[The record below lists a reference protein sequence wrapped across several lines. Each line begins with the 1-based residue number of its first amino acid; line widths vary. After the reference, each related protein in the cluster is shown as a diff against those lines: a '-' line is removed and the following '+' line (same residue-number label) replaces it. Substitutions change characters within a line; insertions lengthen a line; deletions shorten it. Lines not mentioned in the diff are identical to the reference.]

1 MAARLP
7 LWLDC
12 DPGHDDVFAILMA
25 CESPYFD
32 LVGVSTVHGNSSLDH
47 TTKNALSVLTAFKK
61 TSIPV
66 YPGAEKPLTGECRL
80 PESIHGKSGLD
91 GTDLLPEPMIQAQAP
106 DSAVPAIIKA
116 INEYKGD
123 LIVVATGALTNIA
136 GVIQQSTPEQLKL
149 IKYLSLMGG
158 AIDMGNW
165 TPYAEFNIWADVIA
179 SEMVFSND
187 ILKSKT
193 IIVPLNITHKA
204 IVTPSIAQKIRGS
217 QQTPSVVRQ
226 MLFELI
232 QFFTK
237 TYEKQFEFSQGP
249 PLHDP
254 LAIFVVLHLIRQ
266 DGIELSMPVP
276 DIGLDFKRADIKV
289 VQEGEHIG
297 ETVPKDSPNGTYICY
312 NANFDLF
319 WKMLLESLNQI
330 TKA

>member
-32 LVGVSTVHGNSSLDH
+32 LVGLSTVHGNSSLDH
-47 TTKNALSVLTAFKK
+47 TTKNALSVLTAFNK
-61 TSIPV
+61 TDIPV

-91 GTDLLPEPMIQAQAP
+91 GTDLLPEPLIQAQAP
-106 DSAVPAIIKA
+106 HSAVPAIIKA
-116 INEYKGD
+116 IDKYKGD

-136 GVIQQSTPEQLKL
+136 GVIQKCTAKQLEN

-179 SEMVFSND
+179 SEIVFSNE

-204 IVTPSIAQKIRGS
+204 LVTPPIAKEIRGN
-217 QQTPSVVRQ
+217 QQDPPVVRQ

-232 QFFTK
+232 EFFTR

-254 LAIFVVLHLIRQ
+254 LAIFVLLYLIRK
-266 DGIELSMPVP
+266 DGIEFSTPVP
-276 DIGLDFKRADIKV
+276 DIGLDFKRADIEI
-289 VQEGEHIG
+289 VQTGEHIG
-297 ETVPKDSPNGTYICY
+297 ETVPKESPNGTYICY
-312 NANFDLF
+312 KADFDLF
-319 WKMLLESLNQI
+319 WKMLLESLNQV
-330 TKA
+330 A